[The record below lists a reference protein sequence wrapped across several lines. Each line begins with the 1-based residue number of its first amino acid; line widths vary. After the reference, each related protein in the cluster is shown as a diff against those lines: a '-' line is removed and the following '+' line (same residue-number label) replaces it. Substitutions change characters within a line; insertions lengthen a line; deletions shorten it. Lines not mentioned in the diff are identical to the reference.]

1 MILIELTHSFSYIQ
15 ELPFKNIRSEKEKK
29 KSMIDSL
36 TGLADSATKS
46 PIASFLEEIQY
57 LILRVFLEVDVVKVG
72 RPRWTL
78 SLF

>member
-15 ELPFKNIRSEKEKK
+15 ELPFKNIRSEKKK

-57 LILRVFLEVDVVKVG
+57 LIIRVFLEVDVVKVG